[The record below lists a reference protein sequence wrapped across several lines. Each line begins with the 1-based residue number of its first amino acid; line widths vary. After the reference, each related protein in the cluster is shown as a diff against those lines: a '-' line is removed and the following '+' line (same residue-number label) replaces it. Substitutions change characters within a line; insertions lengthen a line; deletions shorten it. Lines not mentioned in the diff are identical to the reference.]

1 MISHLGKKA
10 LQSSYFFTLFT
21 VLIMKGRY
29 ISMKIEDYNFIE
41 KIMLLAIGLML
52 WAIRYWYFTILA
64 ILYYIIFAY
73 GLR

>member
-1 MISHLGKKA
+1 MRVVVFTTLF
-10 LQSSYFFTLFT
+10 FFTLFT

-64 ILYYIIFAY
+64 ILYYIIFVY

>member
-1 MISHLGKKA
+1 MRVVVFTA
-10 LQSSYFFTLFT
+10 LFFFFTLFT

-41 KIMLLAIGLML
+41 RIMLLVIGLAL
-52 WAIRYWYFTILA
+52 WAIQYWYFTILA

>member
-1 MISHLGKKA
+1 
-10 LQSSYFFTLFT
+10 
-21 VLIMKGRY
+21 MKGRY

-41 KIMLLAIGLML
+41 RIMLLAIGLML
-52 WAIRYWYFTILA
+52 LAIKHWYFTILA

>member
-1 MISHLGKKA
+1 MRVVVFTA
-10 LQSSYFFTLFT
+10 LSFFTLFT

-41 KIMLLAIGLML
+41 RIMLLAIGLML

-64 ILYYIIFAY
+64 ILYYIIFVY

>member
-1 MISHLGKKA
+1 MRVVVFTTLF
-10 LQSSYFFTLFT
+10 FFTLFT

>member
-1 MISHLGKKA
+1 MRVVVFTA
-10 LQSSYFFTLFT
+10 LFFFTLFT

-41 KIMLLAIGLML
+41 RIMLLVIGLAL
-52 WAIRYWYFTILA
+52 WAIQYWYFTILA

>member
-1 MISHLGKKA
+1 MRVVVFTTLF
-10 LQSSYFFTLFT
+10 FFTLFT

-41 KIMLLAIGLML
+41 RIMLLVIGLAL
-52 WAIRYWYFTILA
+52 WAIQYWYFTILA

>member
-1 MISHLGKKA
+1 MRVVVFTDLF
-10 LQSSYFFTLFT
+10 FFTLFT

-29 ISMKIEDYNFIE
+29 NSMKIEDYNFIE

-52 WAIRYWYFTILA
+52 WAIGYWYFTILA
-64 ILYYIIFAY
+64 ILYYIIFVY

>member
-1 MISHLGKKA
+1 MRVVVFTA
-10 LQSSYFFTLFT
+10 LFFFTLFT
-21 VLIMKGRY
+21 ALMMKGRY
-29 ISMKIEDYNFIE
+29 NSMKIEDYNFIE